1 MHSGQ
6 EALVTD
12 FSGNRRVNLL
22 CSGTVFKAAVF
33 WNKEP
38 ATGTLY
44 QVCTIVLI
52 DLLFLET
59 SILQPFIFYLVIKL
73 IKL

>member
-1 MHSGQ
+1 MMHSGR

-44 QVCTIVLI
+44 QMCTIVLN
-52 DLLFLET
+52 DLFLET
-59 SILQPFIFYLVIKL
+59 SILQLFIFYPVIKL